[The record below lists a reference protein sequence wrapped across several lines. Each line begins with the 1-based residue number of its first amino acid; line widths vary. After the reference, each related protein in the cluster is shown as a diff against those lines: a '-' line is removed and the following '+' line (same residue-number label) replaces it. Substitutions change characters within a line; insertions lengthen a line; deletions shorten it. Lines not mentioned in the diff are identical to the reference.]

1 MELKEVKSIV
11 DWYIECTEVLY
22 KVERLY
28 MKFLPIHYNTD
39 PYFELRFIQECS
51 WKQLKKL
58 SKDLEKENE
67 I

>member
-1 MELKEVKSIV
+1 MEKEEIKNII
-11 DWYIECTEVLY
+11 DWYLECTEVLY

-28 MKFLPIHYNTD
+28 MNFLPIHYNTD
-39 PYFELRFIQECS
+39 EYFELKMIQDCS

-58 SKDLEKENE
+58 SKDLERENE